1 MQKLSGIIPPMITP
15 LSGQDKLDDAGLERL
30 IEHILC
36 GRVKGLFVLGSSGEA
51 ASLPEPLR
59 KAVVTQTVR
68 QVAGRVPVLVGIT
81 DTCLSDCLAAAQFA
95 ADRGAAAVV
104 MAAPYYFPISQDDL
118 YAFTLKIASAS
129 PLPVYVYNMPGCTKI
144 VYEPETL
151 RRLADC
157 PSIAG
162 VKDSSGDMN
171 YFRRLVALTA
181 IRPDWSILVGPE
193 TLLAEAILMGGHG
206 GVCGGA
212 NIFPHLYQELY
223 EAAAKKNVEQISR
236 LQGLVMD
243 LSETLYAEGY
253 LPGVKHA
260 LQCLDICSGCVAE
273 PMRRPS
279 ANRQQKIAAFLAAFE
294 WRQTQGLH
302 AETPRKV
309 TAL

>member
-15 LSGQDKLDDAGLERL
+15 LAGQEKLDDAGLERL
-30 IEHILC
+30 IEHILD

-51 ASLPEPLR
+51 ASLTEPLR
-59 KAVVTQTVR
+59 RAVVTQTVR

-81 DTCLSDCLAAAQFA
+81 DTCLSDCLAAARYA
-95 ADRGAAAVV
+95 ADQGAAAVV

-118 YAFTLKIASAS
+118 YAFTLKVASAA
-129 PLPVYVYNMPGCTKI
+129 PLPVYVYNMPGCTKV

-157 PSIAG
+157 PNIVG

-171 YFRRLVALTA
+171 YFRRVVALTA
-181 IRPDWSILVGPE
+181 ERPDWSILIGPE
-193 TLLAEAILMGGHG
+193 DLLAEAILMGGHG

-212 NIFPHLYQELY
+212 NIFPRLYQELY
-223 EAAAKKNVEQISR
+223 EAAAQKNLEQMSR
-236 LQGLVMD
+236 LHRLVMD
-243 LSETLYAEGY
+243 LSKTIYAEGY

-260 LQCLDICSGCVAE
+260 LQCLNLCSGCVAE

-279 ANRQQKIAAFLAAFE
+279 ASRQQKIAAFLTAFE
-294 WRQTQGLH
+294 WQKPQQRLS
-302 AETPRKV
+302 ETPRKV
-309 TAL
+309 AAL